1 MPCGVTSSGAC
12 GVAETL
18 ADTGP
23 PLHLKEIGRLTVLT
37 AVAPMVFPELVWEEL
52 RNRGVLE
59 SDLTEAGI
67 GIDIR
72 AVDEDSWK
80 AALAAAHPFR
90 IQPADAQVF
99 TLASATDF
107 RSLVLTDDLALRRA
121 LEARGA
127 TVAGS
132 VGLLIRGY
140 SSKHLDR
147 TELEMTIDSLIET
160 STLHL
165 SPAFR
170 VYLRKLIA
178 DLP

>member
-1 MPCGVTSSGAC
+1 MPYGVTWSGAC

-18 ADTGP
+18 SDTGP
-23 PLHLKEIGRLTVLT
+23 PLHLHEIGRLALLA
-37 AVAPMVFPELVWEEL
+37 AVTPLVCPELVWEEL
-52 RNRGVLE
+52 RSRG
-59 SDLTEAGI
+59 LTEAVLADAGI

-72 AVDEDSWK
+72 PVDEDSWK
-80 AALAAAHPFR
+80 AALSAAHPFR

-99 TLASATDF
+99 TLASATSF
-107 RSLVLTDDLALRRA
+107 QSLVLTDDLALRRA

-140 SSKHLDR
+140 SSKKLDR
-147 TELEMTIDSLIET
+147 AELEKSIDSLIET
-160 STLHL
+160 STLYL
-165 SPAFR
+165 SPAFK
-170 VYLRKLIA
+170 VYLRKLVS